1 MPENR
6 RPPVEKPKYLAYV
19 VPHTHWDRAWY
30 LPFEEFR
37 IRLVRVFD
45 KLLRIYRTN
54 PRFSAFTFDGQTVV
68 LEDYL
73 EIRPENRKV
82 IRRLV
87 REGKLAIGPWYV
99 LPDEFLV
106 SGEAVI
112 RNLMIGHQIANQF
125 GRVMK
130 VGYIPDP
137 FGHISQMP
145 QILNGFGITSLIFS
159 RGSGQKVRDAGLV
172 FKWFAPDGRS
182 SVYAILQAGMYA
194 NLGLWGVPPG
204 EPMDTL
210 NVDYDLALRQVHG
223 LIDLMEKRRNPTRI
237 LLFNNGLDHTPAQPK
252 VPEMIDH
259 VNANQNRATLIQGAF
274 EDFVNAVREDVDELA
289 SLTGELHEGME
300 TGLLSGIFSTRMYL
314 KQANAA
320 AQIVLEKL
328 SEPLATFAWLLGEE
342 YPEEFLVHGWKELL
356 KSHPHDDIGGC
367 SVDAVHEEDMDR
379 FRRARQVGQTISSQ
393 ALGDIGRG
401 IHAIE
406 GRGILVYNPLSFPAT
421 GEVTLRIPLRKA
433 ALPHG
438 PQLHDPSG
446 RIVPSSIE
454 WEGFSEN
461 LPDDRRSDFGELSV
475 AFLPEN
481 VPPFGYRL
489 YTLREGQEMRPGT
502 HPDAELPCIENE
514 FIRVAANADGTLA
527 LIDKQ
532 TDSTYEGLH
541 FFEDVEDAGDEY
553 DFSPLPAYRSVTIT
567 SHDSAACIET
577 RRTVS
582 YKQTLEIDLELTVP
596 SGLTP
601 ERTAR
606 SDKTVS
612 LPIHTTV
619 TLCRGIR
626 RVDFETTVE
635 NRARD
640 HRLRVGFPTGIGSF
654 YAFAESK
661 FDVIRRPLR
670 IARYTQRY
678 YQPPAS
684 TKHDETFVD
693 VHNGKRGF
701 ALLNRGL
708 PEYEARREAIGV
720 TLYQTLFRSIG
731 WLSRPDL
738 QTRREGA
745 GPAIQTPG
753 AQMLGTWTFHYS
765 ILPHRGTWE
774 EARVWQAAHSFSV
787 PLVAHECQPG
797 HGDLPEEL
805 SFLSVEPPTIPVS
818 AVKRSESREGVI
830 VRLFNPTPREV
841 NVSLRFFRPLAS
853 AHRVRLDE
861 TLLDSIPVSGGNR
874 VNIPVGKKEIV
885 TIALIPVRKSKPATG

>member
-1 MPENR
+1 MSENNQ
-6 RPPVEKPKYLAYV
+6 PPKEKCTYLAFV

-37 IRLVRVFD
+37 IRLVRMFD

-54 PRFSAFTFDGQTVV
+54 PRFNAFSFDGQTVV

-73 EIRPENRKV
+73 EIRPENEKA
-82 IRRLV
+82 IRNLV
-87 REGKLAIGPWYV
+87 RERKLAIGPWYV

-106 SGEAVI
+106 SGESVI
-112 RNLMIGHQIANQF
+112 RNLLIGHRIAGRF

-145 QILNGFGITSLIFS
+145 QILNGFGIDSLIFS

-172 FKWFAPDGRS
+172 FQWFAPDGRS
-182 SVYAILQAGMYA
+182 CVYAILQAGMYA

-210 NVDYDLALRQVHG
+210 NVDYDLALRQVQG
-223 LIDLMEKRRNPTRI
+223 LIALMEKRRNPTRI
-237 LLFNNGLDHTPAQPK
+237 LLFNNGLDHAPAQPN
-252 VPEMIDH
+252 VPEMVDYI
-259 VNANQNRATLIQGAF
+259 NANQNRAVLIQGTF
-274 EDFVNAVREDVDELA
+274 EDFVDAMRKDVKELA
-289 SLTGELHEGME
+289 SLSGELHEGME
-300 TGLLSGIFSTRMYL
+300 TGLLSGVFSTRMYL

-320 AQIVLEKL
+320 AQVVFEKL

-342 YPEEFLVHGWKELL
+342 YPEEFLLHGWKELL

-379 FRRARQVGQTISSQ
+379 FRRAHQIGRTISSQ
-393 ALGDIGRG
+393 ALGDIGRR
-401 IHAIE
+401 IHAAE
-406 GRGILVYNPLSFPAT
+406 GRGILVYNPLSFPTT
-421 GEVTLRIPLRKA
+421 GEVTLRIPFRKA
-433 ALPHG
+433 ALPRE

-446 RIVPSSIE
+446 RLVPSSIE

-461 LPDDRRSDFGELSV
+461 LPDDKRSDFGELNV

-489 YTLREGQEMRPGT
+489 YALREGQKTQTGT
-502 HPDAELPCIENE
+502 SPDVDTSCIENE
-514 FIRVAANADGTLA
+514 FFRLSANPDGTLT
-527 LIDKQ
+527 LLDKQ
-532 TDSTYEGLH
+532 MNTIYEGLH

-553 DFSPLPAYRSVTIT
+553 DHSPLPAYRSATIT
-567 SHDSAACIET
+567 SHGTVARIKV
-577 RRTVS
+577 RRPVS
-582 YKQTLEIDLELTVP
+582 YRQTIEIDLKLAVP
-596 SGLTP
+596 RGLTP
-601 ERTAR
+601 DRTAR
-606 SDKTVS
+606 SDKMMS
-612 LPIHTTV
+612 LPIHTRV
-619 TLCRGIR
+619 TLFRGIR

-635 NRARD
+635 NRVQD
-640 HRLRVGFPTGIGSF
+640 HRLRVGFPTRIRSF

-684 TKHDETFVD
+684 TKQAETFVD
-693 VHNGKRGF
+693 VHNEKRGF

-708 PEYEARREAIGV
+708 PEYEARREATGV
-720 TLYQTLFRSIG
+720 TLYQTLFRSVG

-765 ILPHRGTWE
+765 IVPHRGTWE
-774 EARVWQAAHSFSV
+774 EARIWQAAHSFSV

-797 HGDLPEEL
+797 QGDLPAEL
-805 SFLSVEPPTIPVS
+805 SFLSVEPPAIPVS
-818 AVKRSESREGVI
+818 AIKQSKSKRSLV
-830 VRLFNPTPREV
+830 VRLFNPTPRVV
-841 NVSLRFFRPLAS
+841 NLDLRFFRPLVR
-853 AHRVRLDE
+853 AHRLRLDE
-861 TLLDSIPVSGGNR
+861 TPLASIPVSDGNR
-874 VNIPVGKKEIV
+874 VNVSVGKKEIATFELV
-885 TIALIPVRKSKPATG
+885 PLGKSKRTAG

>member
-1 MPENR
+1 MPEDS
-6 RPPVEKPKYLAYV
+6 RPEAAKPTYIAYV

-45 KLLRIYRTN
+45 KLLRIYRLH
-54 PRFSAFTFDGQTVV
+54 PRFKAFTFDGQTVV

-73 EIRPENRKV
+73 EIRPENKKAV
-82 IRRLV
+82 RRLV

-106 SGEAVI
+106 SGEAII
-112 RNLMIGHQIANQF
+112 RNLVIGHQIANQF

-145 QILNGFGITSLIFS
+145 QILNGFGIDSLIFS
-159 RGSGQKVRDAGLV
+159 RGSGQRVRDAGLV

-182 SVYAILQAGMYA
+182 YVYAVLQPGMYA

-210 NVDYDLALRQVHG
+210 DVDYDLALCQVKG

-237 LLFNNGLDHTPAQPK
+237 LLFNNGLDHAPAQPNI
-252 VPEMIDH
+252 PDMIDY
-259 VNANQNRATLIQGAF
+259 VNTKQDRATLVQGTF
-274 EDFVNAVREDVDELA
+274 EDFIDAMRKDVNELA
-289 SLTGELHEGME
+289 SLNGELHEGME

-320 AQIVLEKL
+320 AQVVFEKL

-342 YPEEFLVHGWKELL
+342 YPEEFLLHGWKELL

-367 SVDAVHEEDMDR
+367 SVDAVHEEDMDQ
-379 FRRARQVGQTISSQ
+379 FRRAHQVGRTISSQ
-393 ALGDIGRG
+393 ALGDIGRR
-401 IHAIE
+401 IHAVE
-406 GRGILVYNPLSFPAT
+406 GRGILVYNPLSFPTT
-421 GEVTLRIPLRKA
+421 GEVTLRIPFRKGV
-433 ALPHG
+433 LPRE
-438 PQLHDPSG
+438 PQLYDPSG
-446 RIVPSSIE
+446 TIVPSSIE
-454 WEGFSEN
+454 WEGLSEN
-461 LPDDRRSDFGELSV
+461 LPDDKRSDFGELSV
-475 AFLPEN
+475 AFLPED

-489 YTLREGQEMRPGT
+489 YTLREGEKTQPVT
-502 HPDAELPCIENE
+502 SPDAETPSIENE
-514 FIRVAANADGTLA
+514 FFRLSAKPDGTLD
-527 LIDKQ
+527 LTDKQ
-532 TDSTYEGLH
+532 MDSTWEGLH

-553 DFSPLPAYRSVTIT
+553 DHSPLPAYRSVTIT
-567 SHDSAACIET
+567 SHDTMARIEVQ
-577 RRTVS
+577 RPVP
-582 YKQTLEIDLELTVP
+582 YKQSIKIDLKLAIP
-596 SGLTP
+596 CGLTP
-601 ERTAR
+601 DRAAR
-606 SDKTVS
+606 SDRMIS
-612 LPIHTTV
+612 LRIHTTV
-619 TLCRGIR
+619 TLYRGIR

-640 HRLRVGFPTGIGSF
+640 HRLRVGFPTGIRSF

-678 YQPPAS
+678 YQPPTS
-684 TKHDETFVD
+684 TKHVETFVD

-720 TLYQTLFRSIG
+720 TLYQTLFRSVG

-765 ILPHRGTWE
+765 IVPHRRTWE
-774 EARVWQAAHSFSV
+774 EARIWQSAHSFSV

-797 HGDLPEEL
+797 QGDLPAER
-805 SFLSVEPPTIPVS
+805 SFLSIEPPTIPVS
-818 AVKRSESREGVI
+818 AIKQSKSKRSLV

-841 NVSLRFFRPLAS
+841 NVSLRLFRPLAR
-853 AHRVRLDE
+853 AHRLRLDE
-861 TLLDSIPVSGGNR
+861 TPLASIPVSDGNR
-874 VNIPVGKKEIV
+874 VNLVIRKKEIATV
-885 TIALIPVRKSKPATG
+885 ELVPIRKRKRATG